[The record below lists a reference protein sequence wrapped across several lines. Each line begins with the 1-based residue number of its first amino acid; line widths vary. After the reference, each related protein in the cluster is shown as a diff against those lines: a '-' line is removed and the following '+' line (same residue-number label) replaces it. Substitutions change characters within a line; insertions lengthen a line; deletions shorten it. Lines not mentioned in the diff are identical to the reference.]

1 MRIETL
7 GAGEPEVAVVGGI
20 HGDEPCGPRAIEA
33 FLRDAPPVE
42 RPVKFVVANEEALSR
57 NLRYVEEDLN
67 RAFPGAPDGA
77 THESRLAHD
86 LLQEIRGLTVF
97 SIHSTQSYGKPF
109 ALCDQ
114 LNTLARSVVPQLSVE
129 ALVETDRFSDGRLI
143 EYPDVL
149 EVEAGLQGSDAAA
162 ENAEVLVREFL
173 TAVGAI
179 AGEPRPVREVP
190 IYRMARVVPK
200 DPADRYEVYVDNF
213 TRVDAGERYAAADG
227 HTLYAEEPFYPILM
241 SPYGYEDV
249 FGFVGELV
257 GRLDAETPA
266 R

>member
-1 MRIETL
+1 MRVETL
-7 GAGEPEVAVVGGI
+7 GEGEPEVAVVGGI

-33 FLRDAPPVE
+33 FLRDPPPVE

-67 RAFPGAPDGA
+67 RAFPGDPDGE

-86 LLQEIRGLTVF
+86 LLSEIRGLTVF

-109 ALCDQ
+109 GLCERLD
-114 LNTLARSVVPQLSVE
+114 TLARSVVPQLSVE

-149 EVEAGLQGSDAAA
+149 EVEAGLQGTDEAA
-162 ENAEVLVREFL
+162 ENARALIGEFL
-173 TAVGAI
+173 AAVGAT
-179 AGEPRPVREVP
+179 GEEPRPRRDVP
-190 IYRMARVVPK
+190 VYRMARVVPK
-200 DPADRYEVYVDNF
+200 APAERYEVYVDNF

-227 HTLYAEEPFYPILM
+227 EVLYAEEPFYPILM

-257 GRLDAETPA
+257 GKLDAETPA

>member
-7 GAGEPEVAVVGGI
+7 GEGEPEVAVVGGI

-67 RAFPGAPDGA
+67 RAFPGDPDGG
-77 THESRLAHD
+77 THESRLAHE
-86 LLQEIRGLTVF
+86 LLKEIRGLTVF
-97 SIHSTQSYGKPF
+97 SIHSTQSYGKAF
-109 ALCDQ
+109 ALCEELD
-114 LNTLARSVVPQLSVE
+114 TLARSVVPQLSVE
-129 ALVETDRFSDGRLI
+129 ALVETDQFSNGRLI

-149 EVEAGLQGSDAAA
+149 EVEAGLQGSDEAA
-162 ENAEVLVREFL
+162 ENARILIREFL
-173 TAVGAI
+173 AAVGAL
-179 AGEPRPVREVP
+179 AEEPSSSRDVPV
-190 IYRMARVVPK
+190 YRMARIVPK
-200 DPADRYEVYVDNF
+200 APAERYEVYVDNF
-213 TRVDAGERYAAADG
+213 TRVDAGERYAAADDEV
-227 HTLYAEEPFYPILM
+227 LYAEEPFYPILM

-249 FGFVGELV
+249 FGFIGELV
-257 GRLDAETPA
+257 GKLDAETPA

>member
-1 MRIETL
+1 MRVETL
-7 GAGEPEVAVVGGI
+7 GEGEPEVAVVGGI

-33 FLRDAPPVE
+33 FLRDPPPVE
-42 RPVKFVVANEEALSR
+42 RPVEFIVANEEALAR

-67 RAFPGAPDGA
+67 RAFPGDPDGG

-97 SIHSTQSYGKPF
+97 SIHSTQSYGKAF
-109 ALCDQ
+109 ALCDGVDA
-114 LNTLARSVVPQLSVE
+114 LARSVVPHLSVE

-143 EYPDVL
+143 EYPGVL

-162 ENAEVLVREFL
+162 ENAAILVREFL
-173 TAVGAI
+173 AAVGAL
-179 AGEPRPVREVP
+179 AEEPRPRRDVP
-190 IYRMARVVPK
+190 VYRMVRVVPK

-213 TRVDAGERYAAADG
+213 TRVDDGERYAAAG
-227 HTLYAEEPFYPILM
+227 GEELYAEEPFYPILM

-257 GRLDAETPA
+257 GRLDAETPT

>member
-1 MRIETL
+1 MRVETR
-7 GAGEPEVAVVGGI
+7 GEGEPEVAIVGGI
-20 HGDEPCGPRAIEA
+20 HGDEPCGPRAIDA
-33 FLRDAPPVE
+33 FLRDAPPLE

-67 RAFPGAPDGA
+67 RAFPGDPDGE

-97 SIHSTQSYGKPF
+97 SIHSTQSFGKSF
-109 ALCDQ
+109 ALCDE
-114 LNTLARSVVPQLSVE
+114 LDTLARSVVPHLTVE
-129 ALVETDRFSDGRLI
+129 ALVETARFSDGRLI
-143 EYPDVL
+143 EYPGVL
-149 EVEAGLQGSDAAA
+149 EVEAGLQGSDDAA
-162 ENAEVLVREFL
+162 ENATILIREFL
-173 TAVGAI
+173 AAVGAI
-179 AGEPRPVREVP
+179 AEVPRPTREVP
-190 IYRMARVVPK
+190 IYRMDRIVPK

-227 HTLYAEEPFYPILM
+227 EVFYAEEPFYPILM

-249 FGFVGELV
+249 FGFMGELV

>member
-1 MRIETL
+1 MRVETL
-7 GAGEPEVAVVGGI
+7 GEGEPEVAVVGGI

-42 RPVKFVVANEEALSR
+42 RPVKFIVANEEALSR

-67 RAFPGAPDGA
+67 RAFPGDPDGE

-86 LLQEIRGLTVF
+86 VLAEIRGLTVF
-97 SIHSTQSYGKPF
+97 SIHSTQSYGKAF
-109 ALCDQ
+109 ALCERLD
-114 LNTLARSVVPQLSVE
+114 TLARSVVPQLSVE

-143 EYPDVL
+143 EYPSVL
-149 EVEAGLQGSDAAA
+149 EVEAGLQGTDEAA
-162 ENAEVLVREFL
+162 ENAEILVREFL
-173 TAVGAI
+173 AAVGAL
-179 AGEPRPVREVP
+179 ADELRSSRDVPV
-190 IYRMARVVPK
+190 YRMARIVPK
-200 DPADRYEVYVDNF
+200 SPAERYEVYVDNF

-227 HTLYAEEPFYPILM
+227 DVLYAEEPFYPILM

-257 GRLDAETPA
+257 GKLDAETPA